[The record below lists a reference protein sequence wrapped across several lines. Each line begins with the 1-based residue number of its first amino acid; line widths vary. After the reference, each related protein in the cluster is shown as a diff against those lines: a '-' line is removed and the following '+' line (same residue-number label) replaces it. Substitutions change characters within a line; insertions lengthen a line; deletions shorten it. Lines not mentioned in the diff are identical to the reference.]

1 MPLLLKSLKTIDLK
15 ILNDRE
21 QQKCIETF
29 NAYDKNGSRRLE
41 KEELRMVL

>member
-1 MPLLLKSLKTIDLK
+1 MPLLLKSLANIDIRVLSE
-15 ILNDRE
+15 RE

>member
-1 MPLLLKSLKTIDLK
+1 MTLLLKGLKNIDMK
-15 ILNDRE
+15 VLNERE